1 MFKSVLIKDY
11 MATNLTTFTP
21 DMEISEAIK
30 FLNTHKISGAPV
42 VDGRGVLAGILS
54 EKDCLQVA
62 LQSTYYEDWVGGVV
76 SEYMTADVECVSDTA
91 SVVDIADKFL
101 KSSFKRYPVLNEEG
115 NLVGQVSRSD
125 ILRAL
130 DTLW

>member
-1 MFKSVLIKDY
+1 MFRSVLIKDY

-21 DMEISEAIK
+21 DMAISKAIK
-30 FLNTHKISGAPV
+30 YLNTHQISGAPV
-42 VDGRGVLAGILS
+42 IDERGSLVGMLS

-76 SEYMTADVECVSDTA
+76 SEYMTTEVATVSDTS
-91 SVVDIADKFL
+91 SVVDIAEMFL
-101 KSSFKRYPVLNEEG
+101 KSSYKRYPVISEG
-115 NLVGQVSRSD
+115 GELVGQISRSD

-130 DTLW
+130 EIIW

>member
-1 MFKSVLIKDY
+1 VLIKDY

-21 DMEISEAIK
+21 DMAISKAIK
-30 FLNTHKISGAPV
+30 YLNTHQISGAPV
-42 VDGRGVLAGILS
+42 IDERGSLVGMLS

-76 SEYMTADVECVSDTA
+76 SEYMTTEVATVSDTS
-91 SVVDIADKFL
+91 SVVDIAEMFL
-101 KSSFKRYPVLNEEG
+101 KSSYKRYPVISEDGE
-115 NLVGQVSRSD
+115 LVGQISRSD

-130 DTLW
+130 EIIW

>member
-21 DMEISEAIK
+21 DMEISVAIK
-30 FLNTHKISGAPV
+30 YLNTHKISGAPV
-42 VDGRGVLAGILS
+42 VDDRGNLAGILS

-101 KSSFKRYPVLNEEG
+101 KSSFKRYPVINEEG

>member
-1 MFKSVLIKDY
+1 MFRSVLIKDY

-21 DMEISEAIK
+21 DMAISKAIK
-30 FLNTHKISGAPV
+30 YLNTHQISGAPV
-42 VDGRGVLAGILS
+42 IDERGSLVGMLS

-76 SEYMTADVECVSDTA
+76 SEYMTTEVATVSDTS
-91 SVVDIADKFL
+91 SVVDIAEMFL
-101 KSSFKRYPVLNEEG
+101 KSSYKRYPVISEDGE
-115 NLVGQVSRSD
+115 LVGQISRSD

-130 DTLW
+130 EIIW